1 VLTLSVCTAQL
12 NVSAPLRLT
21 RRLAPS
27 IVERKVWQK
36 CCSGTSAYCLDT
48 AAILSGTSARRA
60 SFLKDGNR

>member
-1 VLTLSVCTAQL
+1 MLTLSVCTAQL

-36 CCSGTSAYCLDT
+36 CCSGTSAYCPDT
-48 AAILSGTSARRA
+48 ATILSRTSARRA